1 MTQPLIFNANLGK
14 WGRISTEYYLAAR
27 YCYFADLLRPAYFS
41 AYHSIECMAKG
52 FLEFKDPKI
61 DGESYGHN
69 WSKIFKGL
77 MKHYPKAKYIS
88 IPDYMIKEISYLS
101 IKYPKGTLLVAP
113 TNFIND
119 VDKRFLSML
128 QLISPAHL
136 QWLENIIDDK
146 EKITPGV
153 FSRDNLYKQNFI
165 NYFRGK

>member
-101 IKYPKGTLLVAP
+101 I
-113 TNFIND
+113 
-119 VDKRFLSML
+119 L